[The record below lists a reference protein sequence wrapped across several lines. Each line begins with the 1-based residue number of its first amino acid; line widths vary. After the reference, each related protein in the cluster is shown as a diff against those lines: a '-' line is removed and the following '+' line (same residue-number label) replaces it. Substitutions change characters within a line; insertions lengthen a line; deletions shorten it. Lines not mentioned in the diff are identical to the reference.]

1 MCTLGAAQDGGLRAQ
16 TAGTGS
22 VGSSCGASRLRLKD
36 IKRGRL
42 SVDPAI
48 ATNLAGSVAALT
60 LLMGCASA
68 PTDSLDWSGF
78 VASFAGESE
87 RRTDYPHG
95 VSKGAE
101 SPQVAASMK
110 SGATRFESWCSAH
123 AGTADQTQRFQAS
136 SAAASRFQAA
146 VSAKLNANRAH
157 GEPWVPSIAMACV
170 DKDTGALVAAMLSI
184 QGYQHEAVERDGR
197 RFDKLVRVF
206 FDGRQAEDFAAYYA
220 SREDERSTRVAAESA
235 IRQAARDEATRRLRT
250 RPQIGDRTS
259 VGTVIELRPPLALV
273 QYDRRYREVS
283 GRPPSE
289 WLRIDGL
296 SAPSD

>member
-1 MCTLGAAQDGGLRAQ
+1 MRLKNIKRCDPSLARAI
-16 TAGTGS
+16 
-22 VGSSCGASRLRLKD
+22 VSRLVVSL
-36 IKRGRL
+36 
-42 SVDPAI
+42 
-48 ATNLAGSVAALT
+48 ATLAVLAG
-60 LLMGCASA
+60 CAGA
-68 PTDSLDWSGF
+68 PTDSMDWSGL

-87 RRTDYPHG
+87 RRADFPYG
-95 VSKGAE
+95 VSKGAV
-101 SPQVAASMK
+101 SPQVAASMQ

-123 AGTADQTQRFQAS
+123 GGRADQTQRLQAS
-136 SAAASRFQAA
+136 SAEVSRFHAA
-146 VSAKLNANRAH
+146 VSAKLNADRAH
-157 GEPWVPSIAMACV
+157 GEAWVPSIAMACV
-170 DKDTGALVAAMLSI
+170 EKDTGALVAAMLSI
-184 QGYQHEAVERDGR
+184 QGYQREAVERDGR
-197 RFDKLVRVF
+197 RLDKLVRVF

-220 SREDERSTRVAAESA
+220 SREEERSTRAAAESA
-235 IRQAARDEATRRLRT
+235 IRQASRDEATRRLRT

>member
-1 MCTLGAAQDGGLRAQ
+1 M
-16 TAGTGS
+16 
-22 VGSSCGASRLRLKD
+22 RLKD
-36 IKRGRL
+36 IRRCSPSLGR
-42 SVDPAI
+42 AI
-48 ATNLAGSVAALT
+48 ATNLVVLLATLT
-60 LLMGCASA
+60 VLIGCASA
-68 PTDSLDWSGF
+68 PTDSADWSGL
-78 VASFAGESE
+78 VASFAGEAE
-87 RRTDYPHG
+87 RRADFPYG
-95 VSKGAE
+95 VSKGAV

-123 AGTADQTQRFQAS
+123 SGRADQTQRLQAS
-136 SAAASRFQAA
+136 SAAALRFHAA
-146 VSAKLNANRAH
+146 VSAKLNADRAH
-157 GEPWVPSIAMACV
+157 GEAWVPSIAMACV

-184 QGYQHEAVERDGR
+184 QGYQHEAVEREGR

-206 FDGRQAEDFAAYYA
+206 FDGRQAEDFSAYYA

-235 IRQAARDEATRRLRT
+235 IRQAARDETTRRLRT
-250 RPQIGDRTS
+250 RPQVGDRTS